1 MKTVNVR
8 EARAHLSRVIALVTI
23 PLRAS
28 RLLPLA
34 LLGVVACAEPAPPR
48 EGFLAVPGGRIW
60 YEIMGDGPGT
70 PLVVVHGGPG
80 SGSWGLKVWAAL
92 GHERPVIRYDQ
103 LGAGKADHPTDT
115 TLFTVERYVQELQT
129 LRDSLGLSEVH
140 LYGRSWG
147 AMLVQAYMGL
157 ANPTGVRSV
166 ILSSPLVTT
175 SQWEHDADSLLTFL
189 PDSIEAVIARH
200 EAAADYDAP
209 AYQAATEEYYG
220 RFVRR
225 APRRSQADADSAR
238 AASGDFVYRY
248 MWGPTEFTAT
258 GTLRTFD
265 GTAWLRSL
273 TIPTLF
279 VTGEFDEATP
289 ASTESFA
296 RLVPGAEFQI
306 VPNSGHATENDN
318 PEALIGIVRDF
329 LRRVEPRG

>member
-1 MKTVNVR
+1 MGPQGLGR
-8 EARAHLSRVIALVTI
+8 AR
-23 PLRAS
+23 PRA
-28 RLLPLA
+28 
-34 LLGVVACAEPAPPR
+34 
-48 EGFLAVPGGRIW
+48 
-60 YEIMGDGPGT
+60 
-70 PLVVVHGGPG
+70 
-80 SGSWGLKVWAAL
+80 
-92 GHERPVIRYDQ
+92 PVIRYDQ

-147 AMLVQAYMGL
+147 AMLVQAHMGL